1 MLFTSTYHSGYFSF
15 SIQIYFITLLK
26 TFFSNLPKYAR
37 DTQYYEVKAT
47 LIKAPPSHVVNDGN
61 ML

>member
-15 SIQIYFITLLK
+15 SIQIYFIILLK
-26 TFFSNLPKYAR
+26 IFFSNLPKYAR

-47 LIKAPPSHVVNDGN
+47 LIKALPSHVISGEN
-61 ML
+61 MP